1 MQVVAMTE
9 TNADLR
15 EQIRE
20 QLDVPE
26 FIAGSSQLRSTTLE
40 KAVEAIDGSP
50 WGGAPSLRQQIRE
63 ELDLTEDGEQD
74 ASGLRKDDLVAL
86 RDALQ
91 EGADD

>member
-1 MQVVAMTE
+1 MTE

-26 FIAGSSQLRSTTLE
+26 FMAGSSQLRSTTLE

-63 ELDLTEDGEQD
+63 ELNLTEDGEQD

>member
-26 FIAGSSQLRSTTLE
+26 FMAGSSQLRSATLE

>member
-15 EQIRE
+15 GQIRE
-20 QLDVPE
+20 QLGVPE
-26 FIAGSSQLRSTTLE
+26 FMAGSSQLRSTTLE
-40 KAVEAIDGSP
+40 KAVEAINGTP

-74 ASGLRKDDLVAL
+74 ASGLRKNDLVAL
-86 RDALQ
+86 RNALQ
-91 EGADD
+91 GEGDA